1 MSGVTASVILANL
14 YLSSWVFEPYRIHT
28 GEWMSNFLQKKLSLI
43 TFIYHK
49 EPRLF
54 YMNSS
59 RSVPSLS
66 PTLID
71 LHQKL
76 ADLSLFMRRKLRDHF
91 GHKNIS
97 FNQYRIL
104 RVLKENPDF
113 SLSSLDEQI
122 TMKKGNLSRLV
133 DGMVRQNMINRER
146 DTSSDRRKISLSL
159 TQKGGK
165 ILEELEKK
173 QEELIKML
181 YQSVPEGEVEIIHHN
196 IARLLYYIQQSAT

>member
-1 MSGVTASVILANL
+1 MT
-14 YLSSWVFEPYRIHT
+14 SS
-28 GEWMSNFLQKKLSLI
+28 
-43 TFIYHK
+43 
-49 EPRLF
+49 
-54 YMNSS
+54 SS
-59 RSVPSLS
+59 APTIS
-66 PTLID
+66 PVMID

-76 ADLSLFMRRKLRDHF
+76 TDISLIMRRKLRDHF
-91 GHKNIS
+91 DDKKIS

-113 SLSSLDEQI
+113 SISSLDEQI